1 MSKKESFI
9 VKEMKEL
16 FAIAFVFY
24 IIFLMFSILKMALL
38 GQQHINGFKMGAA
51 VIGALIIAKV
61 VLIFDHFRV
70 SKKLEN
76 YPKVITVFFKSGIY
90 LIGFALFTILEHFIK
105 GLIEDLTAAEA
116 IKHAIYY
123 LGSLDFVL
131 TVAIVYISFLTFSTF
146 WVIRNEYGPKSL
158 YLLFFKRKKKND

>member
-1 MSKKESFI
+1 MSKKESFL

-38 GQQHINGFKMGAA
+38 GQYDIDGYRLGAA

-70 SKKLEN
+70 SKKLED
-76 YPKVITVFFKSGIY
+76 YPKIITVFLKSGVY

-105 GLIEDLTAAEA
+105 GLIEGLSAGEA
-116 IKHAIYY
+116 IIHALYY
-123 LGSLDFVL
+123 LGSLEFIL

-158 YLLFFKRKKKND
+158 YLLFFKRKKENN